1 MADCPTC
8 GLPYQEGAKFCPACG
23 GKLPVIIQQ
32 HNCKICGNTLS
43 ENAKFCNIC
52 GSPTGLAEEIESKA
66 EKEAQE
72 KIDNANPTMDEIQIP
87 VITDEMLG
95 LTEKPLKDDSTPTM
109 DSIYMP
115 GQEPAAPK
123 PKPVAAPTQE
133 EIAMASQT
141 VTVGA
146 TPIVS
151 DTPNVMDM
159 YSAGHTT
166 QTETILTPEGQRVPA
181 QQAAQNTQTNQ
192 SVTNQSV
199 TNQFA
204 QTAQPSNNGAI
215 PMGSNYIPGG
225 NPQQQNYVPHAVHNP
240 NVVPGK
246 GFGSI
251 VPILLIIGIII
262 VILVDVFVLF
272 REQIFGD
279 DDAKDNCAIVTVDDF
294 SVADTDITLT
304 DITLVE

>member
-32 HNCKICGNTLS
+32 HICKICGNTLN

-123 PKPVAAPTQE
+123 PKPVIAPTQE
-133 EIAMASQT
+133 EIAMASLT

-166 QTETILTPEGQRVPA
+166 HTETILTPEGQRVPA
-181 QQAAQNTQTNQ
+181 QQTAQAT
-192 SVTNQSV
+192 
-199 TNQFA
+199 
-204 QTAQPSNNGAI
+204 QTAQPANNGAI

-225 NPQQQNYVPHAVHNP
+225 NPEQQNYVPHAVHNP

-294 SVADTDITLT
+294 SVANT

>member
-1 MADCPTC
+1 MPDCPTC

-32 HNCKICGNTLS
+32 HICKICGNTLS

-52 GSPTGLAEEIESKA
+52 GSPTGLAEETEEDKA
-66 EKEAQE
+66 EREAQE
-72 KIDNANPTMDEIQIP
+72 KLENANPTMDEIQIP
-87 VITDEMLG
+87 VITDDMLG
-95 LTEKPLKDDSTPTM
+95 LQDKPKTDANTPTM

-123 PKPVAAPTQE
+123 PKPVPAAPTAE

-146 TPIVS
+146 TPTVS

-159 YSAGHTT
+159 YSAG
-166 QTETILTPEGQRVPA
+166 QSNKAETILTPEGERVPV
-181 QQAAQNTQTNQ
+181 QQAAQT
-192 SVTNQSV
+192 
-199 TNQFA
+199 A
-204 QTAQPSNNGAI
+204 QTAQPANNGAI

-225 NPQQQNYVPHAVHNP
+225 NPAQQNYVPHAVHNP
-240 NVVPGK
+240 NVTPGK
-246 GFGSI
+246 GAGAL
-251 VPILLIIGIII
+251 VPILLILGIII

-272 REQIFGD
+272 KDQIFGD
-279 DDAKDNCAIVTVDDF
+279 NDAKDNCAVVTVEDF
-294 SVADTDITLT
+294 SVIDTDIT
-304 DITLVE
+304 IEA